1 MLQKLKLNILNV
13 PKQVRKDI
21 LKKGMPELF
30 LHDGKSLLSKG
41 DVRHS
46 LSREKVFM

>member
-21 LKKGMPELF
+21 LKKMPELF